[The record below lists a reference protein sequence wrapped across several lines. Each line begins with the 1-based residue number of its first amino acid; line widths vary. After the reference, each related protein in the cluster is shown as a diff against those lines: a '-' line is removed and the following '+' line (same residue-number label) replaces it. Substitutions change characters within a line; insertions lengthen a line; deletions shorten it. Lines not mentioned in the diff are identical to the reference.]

1 MNNIIKYAT
10 NEQLEAL
17 INNNS
22 TLEAYEKY
30 QYLTKEVKSIISM
43 DNGVERDELLNQFL
57 QDNEDFIEYN
67 SESNKL
73 SKFDRN
79 FVSNFKTIFLPISS
93 MKWLKLAIFRKY
105 ISVTPQ
111 SFSELVNCSRLKTFL
126 IF

>member
-67 SESNKL
+67 L
-73 SKFDRN
+73 Y
-79 FVSNFKTIFLPISS
+79 FKEFLNEHGNMYDALLRSFRVYRYSMHKNIMIDEKMKEVLKSITI
-93 MKWLKLAIFRKY
+93 
-105 ISVTPQ
+105 
-111 SFSELVNCSRLKTFL
+111 
-126 IF
+126 